1 MKAKEVHSILR
12 ETLFPALRANSFLP
26 VTKGKKA
33 WYREGQRYQ
42 IVKFQL
48 DPHFGYLQLVG
59 GRLYLRAWVSEI
71 LFDQPESPALSLTPM
86 DLMPAA
92 VRAAMKELN
101 DRVSHKIMRQDW
113 DAFLETI
120 ADAQARALMMRAR
133 SDLSASLT
141 TPFDETERLDAMN
154 YHDADDVYSWAKFLA
169 RSIPC
174 VVESL
179 NERDCC

>member
-1 MKAKEVHSILR
+1 MKAKEVHSILL
-12 ETLFPALRANSFLP
+12 EMLIPALRANGFLP

-48 DPHFGYLQLVG
+48 DSRFGYLPLVG
-59 GRLYLRAWVSEI
+59 GRLHLRAWVSEI
-71 LFDQPESPALSLTPM
+71 LFDQPESAAPPLTPM
-86 DLMPAA
+86 DVMPVA
-92 VRAAMKELN
+92 VRAEMKELN
-101 DRVSHKIMRQDW
+101 DRVSRKIIQQDW
-113 DAFLETI
+113 EAFLETI
-120 ADAQARALMMRAR
+120 ADAQARALIIRVR

-141 TPFDETERLDAMN
+141 TPFDETERLDAMS
-154 YHDADDVYSWAKFLA
+154 YLDADDVYSWAKFLA

-179 NERDCC
+179 NERECC